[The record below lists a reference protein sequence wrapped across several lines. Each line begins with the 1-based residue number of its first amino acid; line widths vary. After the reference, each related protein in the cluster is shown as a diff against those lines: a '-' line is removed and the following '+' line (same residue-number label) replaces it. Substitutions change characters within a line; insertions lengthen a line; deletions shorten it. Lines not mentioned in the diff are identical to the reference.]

1 MAQWRKVIVSG
12 SDAELNTL
20 DIGGGSGGSGTTLST
35 AGAITADAAVTAGT
49 SFVIGGADIDE
60 TDLEKLDGIANG
72 TAAANKAVVLDGS
85 KNIATIGTVACGA
98 ITTSGALDANSTS
111 NFQGLVTVQTGIVP
125 DASDGAYLGTS
136 SLEFSDLFL
145 ADAAVISLGDGGADV
160 TLTHVA
166 DTGVLLNSD
175 NKIQFGDSGTF
186 IHQSSDG
193 VLTITSDT
201 TVDINGAVVFDGNVS
216 GIGTLSSGAATVA
229 SLICTAAGTFGG
241 GYGATGATISTAG
254 VIQAD
259 GNIETAGS
267 FVIGS
272 ADMDETD
279 LEKLDGITNG
289 AGAANKALV
298 LDGSADIVSGI
309 NNLLVSRLEID
320 ADTNYIDVDTDL
332 KVIAAADI
340 VLDPGGNN
348 VLPGSDAAD
357 DLGASGTQWKDLYVH
372 GIGYIDQLGTD
383 ADPVAIYVNS
393 GELDGVTI
401 GGESAAGATV
411 TTLSATGD
419 VDLGDATSD
428 TITATGRFDSDIV
441 PSSDSA
447 RDLGTSALQF
457 AEAHIDAGYIDAVT
471 VTGTSTLTT
480 VDINGGAIDATAIGA
495 ATPAAGTFTSLAA
508 TGNAI
513 ITGDLTVNGTTTTLA
528 TTNLAVGDQ
537 FIFAATGSAET
548 NVDAGII
555 VQSGSAIDSGSAI
568 YHDINSQRWAVAT
581 GIGSIAQAVTPKQMV
596 VTTTLSAATPG
607 SGNGDYGVG
616 EMWVETDTQDIWI
629 RTA

>member
-1 MAQWRKVIVSG
+1 MATWRKVIVSG

-20 DIGGGSGGSGTTLST
+20 DIGGGSGGSGTTIST
-35 AGAITADAAVTAGT
+35 AGAVTADAAITAGT
-49 SFVIGGADIDE
+49 SFVIGSANIDE
-60 TDLEKLDGIANG
+60 TDLEKLDGITNG

-85 KNIATIGTVACGA
+85 KNIATIGTIGCGA
-98 ITTSGALDANSTS
+98 ITSTGTSTFGTA
-111 NFQGLVTVQTGIVP
+111 IEP
-125 DASDGAYLGTS
+125 DADDGATIGS
-136 SLEFSDLFL
+136 ANKNWSDLYI
-145 ADAAVISLGDGGADV
+145 ADAGVINLGDDQDV
-160 TLTHVA
+160 TLTHVVDA
-166 DTGVLLNSD
+166 GLLLGGTATTR
-175 NKIQFGDSGTF
+175 KLQFGDSGTF
-186 IHQSSDG
+186 IHQSADG

-241 GYGATGATISTAG
+241 GYGATGVTISTTG
-254 VIQAD
+254 VIQAN

-320 ADTNYIDVDTDL
+320 ADTNYIDVATDL

-340 VLDPGGNN
+340 VLDPGGNQ

-383 ADPVAIYVNS
+383 ADPVAAYISS
-393 GELDGVTI
+393 GEVDGTII
-401 GGESAAGATV
+401 GGESAA
-411 TTLSATGD
+411 
-419 VDLGDATSD
+419 
-428 TITATGRFDSDIV
+428 
-441 PSSDSA
+441 
-447 RDLGTSALQF
+447 
-457 AEAHIDAGYIDAVT
+457 
-471 VTGTSTLTT
+471 
-480 VDINGGAIDATAIGA
+480 
-495 ATPAAGTFTSLAA
+495 AGTFTTLSSTGLTTLGDASGDTVTINAA
-508 TGNAI
+508 TINPANIAAGTDNTVVVYNGSTLVTDEIDSKVWDGNLVDTDGSGANNELVTWSDSDSI
-513 ITGDLTVNGTTTTLA
+513 IGEGNLTFDGTTLAVTGNQTISGDLTVNGSTTTLA
-528 TTNLAVGDQ
+528 TTNLAVQDA
-537 FIFAATGSAET
+537 FIFAATGSAT
-548 NVDAGII
+548 ANVDAGLI
-555 VQSGSAIDSGSAI
+555 VQSGSAVDSGSAI
-568 YHDINSQRWAVAT
+568 YHDKQDQRWAVAK
-581 GIGSIAQAVTPKQMV
+581 GIGSVAVAVTALQHV
-596 VTTTLSAATPG
+596 VTGDFSKGTAPSSESG
-607 SGNGDYGVG
+607 SYGVG
-616 EMWVETDTQDIWI
+616 EMWVDNSSDIWV